1 MPAARRLRLRRRPAA
16 PRFQIQ
22 PDTAGVGSVRC
33 ALVSRD
39 AQRLRPLD
47 TAASRD
53 TAGVAQV
60 RNVCRNVTTNELA
73 NRHRYAYLSRP
84 GPPSSPHQRLPPPPP
99 RSACGSP
106 PAAVSLRQPRAA
118 LASPCHRRHAQ
129 RWPSENP
136 PKLALFA
143 VIAHKFC
150 FFILLAPP
158 RIVGGGDCPAASPL
172 VRRVP
177 TRVSHLLCTPRL
189 GAQSAPR
196 RAGSTTTPSTAE
208 WRPT

>member
-22 PDTAGVGSVRC
+22 PATAGVGSVRC

-84 GPPSSPHQRLPPPPP
+84 GPPSSPDQRLPHHTPAAPAAP
-99 RSACGSP
+99 RPWPSACGS
-106 PAAVSLRQPRAA
+106 
-118 LASPCHRRHAQ
+118 
-129 RWPSENP
+129 
-136 PKLALFA
+136 
-143 VIAHKFC
+143 
-150 FFILLAPP
+150 
-158 RIVGGGDCPAASPL
+158 
-172 VRRVP
+172 RVP
-177 TRVSHLLCTPRL
+177 RSPARATDAMRRGGHQRTLQNLLCL
-189 GAQSAPR
+189 QLSLIN
-196 RAGSTTTPSTAE
+196 SVFLFC
-208 WRPT
+208 